1 MGAGGKLIFQIIHE
15 PPRKNADAFQIS
27 LRAVQTTDF
36 MTADFWYPPKEFIKK
51 VSLRITNEVDGVSR
65 VVYDLTSKPPG
76 ECLGVYLDVYTCRY
90 GYLLNSEQVRLRWNS
105 DTVPVHKR
113 YFERE
118 APISGTSLVMA

>member
-1 MGAGGKLIFQIIHE
+1 MGAGGKLAFGIKHISPGMHV
-15 PPRKNADAFQIS
+15 NAFQIS

-76 ECLGVYLDVYTCRY
+76 EFCRFIWA
-90 GYLLNSEQVRLRWNS
+90 SECVAS
-105 DTVPVHKR
+105 D
-113 YFERE
+113 
-118 APISGTSLVMA
+118 IG

>member
-1 MGAGGKLIFQIIHE
+1 MGAGRKCTFQIKYVW
-15 PPRKNADAFQIS
+15 PGKNLDASQIS

-76 ECLGVYLDVYTCRY
+76 ECCGDHIGV
-90 GYLLNSEQVRLRWNS
+90 
-105 DTVPVHKR
+105 
-113 YFERE
+113 
-118 APISGTSLVMA
+118 